1 MGKTLESRMRL
12 LLVAGVVAALL
23 ATCVWGVSGSGP
35 LTIEGRV
42 LHKGLKNAKV
52 VLSGPEVQ
60 TSSGVNAA
68 GEFGFRIPTPGE
80 ERVSYRVD
88 VVAMEAVFPSVHVRV
103 DPRKPQT
110 PIKAYA
116 ANDTSVRYAYPLV
129 LRPLSVSPPS
139 PAILSMLL
147 GNPMILMMVV
157 MGGLSMLMPMLVES
171 LPEEDKAELQN
182 SALAKSQVQAQNM
195 DFIGSLSS
203 MAASLTTEDEAP
215 STKKK

>member
-1 MGKTLESRMRL
+1 M
-12 LLVAGVVAALL
+12 
-23 ATCVWGVSGSGP
+23 
-35 LTIEGRV
+35 
-42 LHKGLKNAKV
+42 
-52 VLSGPEVQ
+52 
-60 TSSGVNAA
+60 
-68 GEFGFRIPTPGE
+68 
-80 ERVSYRVD
+80 SYRVD

-129 LRPLSVSPPS
+129 LRPLSVSPAYLTAPPS
-139 PAILSMLL
+139 SSILSMLL

-215 STKKK
+215 STKKKATRKRK